1 MSRCR
6 TADVERARL
15 ERPRR
20 NRQRKRRMFRDLH
33 FQRSLLPIALAVA
46 LGVTALQHPAAQT
59 PPPGLRVLSREG
71 TRPLPT
77 VTQNNQEYVALEDL
91 ATAFG
96 LTFREDRLAG
106 GMTITVRGQTII
118 LTADQTVVS
127 VSGRLVSLTSAPL
140 RQNNR
145 WLIPLDF
152 LPRALGLA
160 LGTRIELRRNAR
172 LVILGDIRVPR
183 VVARVEAGSTNASVT
198 FDVTPSAT
206 ARVNTEQGRLS
217 VVFDADAL
225 ELALPSLPQQDF
237 LQSLQPGDTATSVRL
252 VTGPKFGMHRV
263 TTTQPDA
270 SSSRVVIDL
279 LPSGTEALAPP
290 TTSPT
295 PAPPT
300 PEAPAV
306 NPLPATGVRTVVIDP
321 GHGGDE
327 LGAQG
332 SRGTLEKDITLSVA
346 RRLRTLIESRLG
358 LRVFLTRDDDRTMSL
373 DDRSAYA
380 NSQKADVFISIHA
393 NAAVRPSMKGA
404 EVYYLTIDRADAEA
418 RRLAESSDAQLPTL
432 GGGTRTIDLILWETA
447 QARYLEQS
455 NALANFVEQSLRSR
469 VEMSPRAVQQAPFR
483 VLVGAN
489 MPAVLVEIGYLSN
502 PEQEQALTSNSYQ
515 DLVAQALLDAIT
527 RFRTH
532 VERPAATPPPQ

>member
-1 MSRCR
+1 MSLDLQHHRS
-6 TADVERARL
+6 RL
-15 ERPRR
+15 
-20 NRQRKRRMFRDLH
+20 
-33 FQRSLLPIALAVA
+33 SIALVMAVA
-46 LGVTALQHPAAQT
+46 VTTLQYSEAQT
-59 PPPGLRVLSREG
+59 PAPGLRVLTRDG
-71 TRPLPT
+71 TRQLPT
-77 VTQNNQEYVALEDL
+77 LTQNNQEYIALEDL
-91 ATAFG
+91 ATVFG

-106 GMTITVRGQTII
+106 GITITARGRSII

-127 VSGRLVSLTSAPL
+127 VAGRLVSLTTAPV
-140 RQNNR
+140 RQGNR
-145 WLIPLDF
+145 WLVPLDF
-152 LPRALGLA
+152 LPRALGIA
-160 LGTRIELRRNAR
+160 LDTRIELRRTPR
-172 LVILGDIRVPR
+172 LVIVGDVRVPR

-198 FDVTPSAT
+198 FDVTPSTT
-206 ARVNTEQGRLS
+206 ARVNAEQGRIS
-217 VVFDADAL
+217 VVFDADLL

-237 LQSLQPGDTATSVRL
+237 LTALQPGDTPTSVRI

-263 TTTQPDA
+263 TTTQADA

-279 LPSGTEALAPP
+279 LPAGTESLAA
-290 TTSPT
+290 PT
-295 PAPPT
+295 PTPGPP
-300 PEAPAV
+300 APAAEPPAA

-332 SRGTLEKDITLSVA
+332 PRGTLEKEITLSVS

-393 NAAVRPSMKGA
+393 NAAVRPAMKGA

-455 NALANFVEQSLRSR
+455 NALANFVEQALRSR

-502 PEQEQALTSNSYQ
+502 PDQEQQLTSGNYQ
-515 DLVAQALLDAIT
+515 DQIAQALLDAIT
-527 RFRTH
+527 RFRAH
-532 VERPAATPPPQ
+532 VERSVPTPPPPAPPQ

>member
-1 MSRCR
+1 MSG
-6 TADVERARL
+6 
-15 ERPRR
+15 
-20 NRQRKRRMFRDLH
+20 DLH
-33 FQRSLLPIALAVA
+33 HQRTLLPIALAIAVA
-46 LGVTALQHPAAQT
+46 VTALQFSAAQT
-59 PPPGLRVLSREG
+59 PPQGLRVLSREG
-71 TRPLPT
+71 MRQLPT
-77 VTQNNQEYVALEDL
+77 VTQNNQEYVALEDM

-96 LTFREDRLAG
+96 LTFKEDRLAG
-106 GMTITVRGQTII
+106 GVTITARGRTII
-118 LTADQTVVS
+118 LTADQNVVS
-127 VSGRLVSLTSAPL
+127 VAGRLVSLTTAPL

-152 LPRALGLA
+152 LPRALGVA
-160 LGTRIELRRNAR
+160 LETRIELRRNAR

-183 VVARVEAGSTNASVT
+183 VVARVEAGSANASVT

-206 ARVNTEQGRLS
+206 ARVNAEQGRLT
-217 VVFDADAL
+217 VVFDADAM
-225 ELALPSLPQQDF
+225 ELVLPLLPQQDF
-237 LQSLQPGDTATSVRL
+237 LQALQPGETPTSVRIA
-252 VTGPKFGMHRV
+252 TGPKFAVHRV

-270 SSSRVVIDL
+270 SSSRIVIDL
-279 LPSGTEALAPP
+279 LPAGTEPLAPP
-290 TTSPT
+290 ATT
-295 PAPPT
+295 PATPAPT

-332 SRGTLEKDITLSVA
+332 SRGTLEKEITLSVA

-380 NSQKADVFISIHA
+380 NSQKADVFVSIHA
-393 NAAVRPSMKGA
+393 NAAVRPAMKGA

-418 RRLAESSDAQLPTL
+418 RRMAESSDAQLPTL

-455 NALANFVEQSLRSR
+455 NALANFVEQALRSR

-502 PEQEQALTSNSYQ
+502 PDQEQSLSSSGYQ

-527 RFRTH
+527 RFRAH
-532 VERPAATPPPQ
+532 VERPASPPPPQ

>member
-1 MSRCR
+1 MIG
-6 TADVERARL
+6 
-15 ERPRR
+15 
-20 NRQRKRRMFRDLH
+20 DLH
-33 FQRSLLPIALAVA
+33 HQRSLLPVALLLAVVLSA
-46 LGVTALQHPAAQT
+46 LSYSAAQT
-59 PPPGLRVLSREG
+59 PPQGLRVLSREG
-71 TRPLPT
+71 MRQLPS
-77 VTQNNQEYVALEDL
+77 VTQGNQEYVALEDL
-91 ATAFG
+91 AAAFG
-96 LTFREDRLAG
+96 LTFKEDRLAG
-106 GMTITVRGQTII
+106 GMTITARGRTII

-127 VSGRLVSLTSAPL
+127 VNGRLVSLTTAPL

-152 LPRALGLA
+152 LPRALGVA
-160 LGTRIELRRNAR
+160 LETRIELRRNAR
-172 LVILGDIRVPR
+172 LVLVGDIRVPR
-183 VVARVEAGSTNASVT
+183 VVARVETGSTNASVT

-206 ARVNTEQGRLS
+206 ARVNAEQGRLS

-225 ELALPSLPQQDF
+225 ELALPSLPPQDF
-237 LQSLQPGDTATSVRL
+237 LQALQPGDTSTSVRI

-263 TTTQPDA
+263 TTTQADA
-270 SSSRVVIDL
+270 GSSRVVIDL
-279 LPSGTEALAPP
+279 LPPGTEPLAPP
-290 TTSPT
+290 SPT
-295 PAPPT
+295 PATPT
-300 PEAPAV
+300 PTPNPDLPTV

-332 SRGTLEKDITLSVA
+332 SRGTLEKEITLSVA

-380 NSQKADVFISIHA
+380 NSQKADVFVSIHA
-393 NAAVRPSMKGA
+393 NAAVRPAMKGA

-455 NALANFVEQSLRSR
+455 NALANFVEQALRSR
-469 VEMSPRAVQQAPFR
+469 VAMSPRAVQQAPFR

-502 PEQEQALTSNSYQ
+502 PEQEQLLTSSSYQ
-515 DLVAQALLDAIT
+515 DSVAQALLDAIV
-527 RFRTH
+527 RFRAH
-532 VERPAATPPPQ
+532 VERPAPTPPPQ

>member
-1 MSRCR
+1 M
-6 TADVERARL
+6 
-15 ERPRR
+15 
-20 NRQRKRRMFRDLH
+20 
-33 FQRSLLPIALAVA
+33 AVA
-46 LGVTALQHPAAQT
+46 VTTLQYSEAQT
-59 PPPGLRVLSREG
+59 PASGLRVLTREG
-71 TRPLPT
+71 TRQLPS
-77 VTQNNQEYVALEDL
+77 VTQNNQEYIALDDL

-106 GMTITVRGQTII
+106 GVTITARGRSII

-127 VSGRLVSLTSAPL
+127 VAGRLVSLTTAPI
-140 RQNNR
+140 RQGNR
-145 WLIPLDF
+145 WLVPLDF
-152 LPRALGLA
+152 LPRALGIA
-160 LGTRIELRRNAR
+160 LDTRIELRRTPR
-172 LVILGDIRVPR
+172 LVIVGDVRVPR

-198 FDVTPSAT
+198 FDVTPAT
-206 ARVNTEQGRLS
+206 TAKVNTEPGRLT

-237 LQSLQPGDTATSVRL
+237 LQALQPGETPTSVRIA
-252 VTGPKFGMHRV
+252 TGPKFGMHRV

-270 SSSRVVIDL
+270 SSSRIVIDL
-279 LPSGTEALAPP
+279 LPSGTEPLAPP
-290 TTSPT
+290 A
-295 PAPPT
+295 PAPGPPAPT
-300 PEAPAV
+300 AEPPAA

-332 SRGTLEKDITLSVA
+332 PRGTLEKDITLSVS

-358 LRVFLTRDDDRTMSL
+358 LRVLLTRDDDRTMSL

-393 NAAVRPSMKGA
+393 NAAVRPAMKGA

-455 NALANFVEQSLRSR
+455 NALANFVEQALRSR

-502 PEQEQALTSNSYQ
+502 PDQEQQLTSGSYQ
-515 DLVAQALLDAIT
+515 DLIAQSLLDAIT
-527 RFRTH
+527 RFRAH
-532 VERPAATPPPQ
+532 VERSAATPPPPAPLQ